1 MLSHEVRWVD
11 LVLENYVVKRK
22 LENLLME
29 RARSEGFD
37 VTTEH
42 FQVQVCVME
51 IQEWLVLIGLVVF
64 GRQLLRKGPRT
75 LA

>member
-37 VTTEH
+37 ATAEH
-42 FQVQVCVME
+42 FQVQVWVME
-51 IQEWLVLIGLVVF
+51 IREWLVLIGLVVF
-64 GRQLLRKGPRT
+64 GR
-75 LA
+75 